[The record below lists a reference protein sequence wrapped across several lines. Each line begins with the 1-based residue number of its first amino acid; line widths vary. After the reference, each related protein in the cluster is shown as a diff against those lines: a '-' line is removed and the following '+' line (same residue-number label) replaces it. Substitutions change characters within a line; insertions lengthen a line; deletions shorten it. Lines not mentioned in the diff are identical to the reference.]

1 MQEGDLVLMD
11 YAPDYGYYTSD
22 IGRMW
27 PVNGRYSA
35 WQRELYGFIVEYHKA
50 LLKLIRPGV
59 LASQIMDE
67 AAVVMEDLVNRTK
80 FSKDY
85 YEKAA
90 RKALEFRGHLSH
102 TVGMDVHDR
111 GDYRSQPLVAGTV
124 FSVDPMMW
132 VPEEELYIRV
142 EDTIIVTE
150 NGIENLTQLAPL
162 ELDDV
167 EVVMQEK
174 GVLENHLLIS
184 SFE

>member
-1 MQEGDLVLMD
+1 
-11 YAPDYGYYTSD
+11 
-22 IGRMW
+22 
-27 PVNGRYSA
+27 
-35 WQRELYGFIVEYHKA
+35 
-50 LLKLIRPGV
+50 
-59 LASQIMDE
+59 
-67 AAVVMEDLVNRTK
+67 
-80 FSKDY
+80 
-85 YEKAA
+85 
-90 RKALEFRGHLSH
+90 
-102 TVGMDVHDR
+102 MDVHDR

-167 EVVMQEK
+167 EVVMKEK

>member
-1 MQEGDLVLMD
+1 M
-11 YAPDYGYYTSD
+11 
-22 IGRMW
+22 
-27 PVNGRYSA
+27 
-35 WQRELYGFIVEYHKA
+35 
-50 LLKLIRPGV
+50 
-59 LASQIMDE
+59 
-67 AAVVMEDLVNRTK
+67 
-80 FSKDY
+80 
-85 YEKAA
+85 
-90 RKALEFRGHLSH
+90 
-102 TVGMDVHDR
+102 
-111 GDYRSQPLVAGTV
+111 

-167 EVVMQEK
+167 EVVMKEK